1 MLVSQIDL
9 SKGING
15 GSWGFPKE
23 SRVEIPNCDSLF
35 IIHDENS
42 RANYI
47 EHYGDVEVI
56 YEEKYCYY
64 KVPAF
69 EESRRKYSEAKQIEC
84 NYWGCE

>member
-47 EHYGDVEVI
+47 EHYGDMLEYEVEEGI
-56 YEEKYCYY
+56 LRIFK
-64 KVPAF
+64 
-69 EESRRKYSEAKQIEC
+69 I
-84 NYWGCE
+84 